1 MVAHGTIVTLLELP
15 YESQCTKG
23 RCTPV
28 TLTYQG
34 TVLTIKLFRQA
45 QDARRWSTKVA
56 ADTGKQFQLYEFVV
70 TVLFHGA
77 GSRRYG
83 KCL

>member
-1 MVAHGTIVTLLELP
+1 MSAHGTIVTLLELP

-34 TVLTIKLFRQA
+34 TVLTIKLFRQV
-45 QDARRWSTKVA
+45 QGRWSAKVA
-56 ADTGKQFQLYEFVV
+56 ADTGRQFQLYEFVV
-70 TVLFHGA
+70 TVLFHRA